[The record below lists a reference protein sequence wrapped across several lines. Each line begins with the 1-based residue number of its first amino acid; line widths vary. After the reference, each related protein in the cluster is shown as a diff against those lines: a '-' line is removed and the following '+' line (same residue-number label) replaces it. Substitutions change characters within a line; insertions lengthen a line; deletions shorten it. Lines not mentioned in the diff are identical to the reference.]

1 MPLAVVAI
9 GGNSLVQ
16 SHQVGNIAE
25 QFDNA
30 ALTCERMADLVEK
43 GWDLVISHGNGPQV
57 GNVVLRVELAA
68 DKVYPLPL
76 DICDADTAGGMGYML
91 QQVLGNSLRRR
102 NIKRTVVTF
111 VTQVRVA
118 ADDPA
123 FDNPTK
129 PIGPFFAKE
138 IADKRIAENGWS
150 MIEDSGRGW
159 RRVVPSPLPEAIVEL
174 EAIRRCVG
182 GDMVPIAVGGGGVPV
197 YEKDDQLFGIE
208 AVIDKD
214 RASALL
220 ANELGAELLL
230 ISTGVDNVSIGF
242 NTPNQRAL
250 GDATRDELRGHLDA
264 GEFPPGSMGP
274 KVEAALQFLDNGG
287 KEVIIT
293 SPGKLADAVA
303 GKGGT
308 HIR

>member
-30 ALTCERMADLVEK
+30 ALTCERIADLVEK
-43 GWDLVISHGNGPQV
+43 GWDIVLTHGNGPQV

-76 DICDADTAGGMGYML
+76 DICDADTEGGMGYML
-91 QQVLGNSLRRR
+91 QQVLGNVLRRR
-102 NIKRTVVTF
+102 GTERTVVTF

-129 PIGPFFAKE
+129 PIGPFFTKE

-150 MIEDSGRGW
+150 MVEDSGRGW

-174 EAIRRCVG
+174 GAIRRCVG
-182 GDMVPIAVGGGGVPV
+182 NGMIPIAVGGGGVPV
-197 YEKDDQLFGIE
+197 YQKDNQLYGIE

-230 ISTGVDNVSIGF
+230 ITTGVDNVMVGF
-242 NTPNQRAL
+242 NTPEQRAL
-250 GDATRDELRGHLDA
+250 TNASREELRGYLES

-274 KVEAALQFLDNGG
+274 KIEAALGFLENGG
-287 KEVIIT
+287 KKVIIT
-293 SPGKLADAVA
+293 SPEKLGEAVA
-303 GKGGT
+303 GSAGT
-308 HIR
+308 HIS